1 MRLEKKKDFLGK
13 MEHPSFAF
21 ATTRDALV
29 PGTRGDEE
37 RERKGSTRRFFFRD
51 VVVALVVVARV
62 KSNSIPT

>member
-1 MRLEKKKDFLGK
+1 GQRTT
-13 MEHPSFAF
+13 SFAF